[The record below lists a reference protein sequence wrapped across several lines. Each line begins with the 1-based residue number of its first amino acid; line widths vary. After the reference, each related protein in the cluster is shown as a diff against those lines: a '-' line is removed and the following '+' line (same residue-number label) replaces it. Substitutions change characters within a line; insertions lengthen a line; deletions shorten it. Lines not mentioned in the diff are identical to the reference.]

1 MLRSIKEQKEQAKQR
16 VASVGGEEEHQQGIA
31 TGDDGEEN
39 VVIEKPHFLD
49 ISFAADT
56 HTITSISTLGQF
68 SSVGGGRPFEMMEI

>member
-16 VASVGGEEEHQQGIA
+16 VASVGGEDEHQQGIA
-31 TGDDGEEN
+31 TGDDG
-39 VVIEKPHFLD
+39 VIIEKPHFLD